1 VHAIHRG
8 ASDVSERIEMK
19 NMASNAT
26 QDAQTETGSVYYK
39 NLVDSRNPKNE
50 KAPPDIAGSTGRI
63 KGVDT
68 SSTISELNPDADV
81 SSNVPTCEI
90 YELT

>member
-19 NMASNAT
+19 NIASNAT
-26 QDAQTETGSVYYK
+26 QDAQTETGSVYY
-39 NLVDSRNPKNE
+39 

-81 SSNVPTCEI
+81 SSNVSTCEI